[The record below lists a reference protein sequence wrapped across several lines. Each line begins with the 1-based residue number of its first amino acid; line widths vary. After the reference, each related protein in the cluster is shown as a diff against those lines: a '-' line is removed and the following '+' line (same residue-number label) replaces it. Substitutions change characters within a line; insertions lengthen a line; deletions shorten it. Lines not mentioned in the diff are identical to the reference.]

1 MILYIVSNVTY
12 IVFEHEYS
20 IFIYVFIKLIAY
32 LFLGLGRAD
41 MWVCIYIYKWP
52 WILMQTKAY
61 VSYVGTYDYS
71 LLFVLQL
78 VRNVYLICVC
88 VKNILLILFLYG
100 I

>member
-1 MILYIVSNVTY
+1 
-12 IVFEHEYS
+12 
-20 IFIYVFIKLIAY
+20 
-32 LFLGLGRAD
+32 
-41 MWVCIYIYKWP
+41 
-52 WILMQTKAY
+52 MQTKAY
-61 VSYVGTYDYS
+61 VEYVGTYDYS